1 MERRHTY
8 CGGEEQE
15 IHQDLPAT
23 GGGRHGE
30 KLQKCTE
37 DGQTWRGRRKGAGG
51 ESEEAVMV
59 VRCWYTQ
66 VAAVHRD
73 LQPAGAKT
81 NTSVF

>member
-30 KLQKCTE
+30 KLQSAQKM
-37 DGQTWRGRRKGAGG
+37 GRRGG
-51 ESEEAVMV
+51 DGERELEEN
-59 VRCWYTQ
+59 RKRQ
-66 VAAVHRD
+66 
-73 LQPAGAKT
+73 
-81 NTSVF
+81 